1 MPVQYLKC
9 QEMSLNIFEFIG
21 GALSPQFD
29 NQLPQIVV
37 AGQMI
42 VWHQC
47 LERDRINWFMITK
60 LRHYH
65 NIDRVRLA
73 PVVVEHH

>member
-1 MPVQYLKC
+1 MYKHRRRSGGFAAAPLLSDQAIY
-9 QEMSLNIFEFIG
+9 MSN
-21 GALSPQFD
+21 

-47 LERDRINWFMITK
+47 LERDRISWFLITK
-60 LRHYH
+60 LRHYQ
-65 NIDRVRLA
+65 NIHTVRLA